1 MTAKDADALRDG
13 IGGTPAA
20 PKKTMGE
27 RILRA
32 GIVVLL
38 AHVCVRASGY
48 ICLYWIAN
56 KYSRP
61 VSDVFNIIWESVLTT
76 AFLIGEQCLGP
87 AYLPV
92 FTSAREKDGEA
103 RAWHFTSVLFNVQ
116 AVILCLVIAF
126 FMMFPRPILRVLTKW
141 DSRVVQVTTVE
152 GTEFPADVH
161 DSGPNGFNLT
171 PLSIVPSELLSFAEK
186 SPDNPNSQAMELPA
200 PTALLVPREA
210 IQHPEKIDTELNDRR
225 ERFELASNMLPYSAL
240 GLLGMSLAS
249 LTYML
254 LNAYKEFFWAAFG
267 DAAIKIAIFVGAIAG
282 TVVGKGDWRYIG
294 AGVVLGGTAKL
305 LTHVLALNWTRL
317 KQYRLT
323 FNLADPYVNAFILL
337 VLPLLAG
344 IFISRV
350 RDSVIQYVLTAK
362 PNLPTYYKL
371 GRTIAG
377 GVNSLIPYALSIAL
391 LPYFCDISARN
402 DNEQLGA
409 VLTRVIRILIWLFVP
424 LSIIM
429 AASALPICLAV
440 YSGENIQLK
449 DTQLTAV
456 IVQIF
461 CLQMTFEAVE
471 MMVMQAFFSS
481 RRVIAPTIAGLVFSG
496 LTAAAAYV
504 LVDRGFVHEPYSI
517 LISVAL
523 CLVVARILKVI
534 VLVAMLKWTVP
545 VLPWQ
550 ETLVFVIRTGA
561 AAAIT
566 AGAAWAVALGLTRV
580 APAMLAHVVH
590 HAVDGKPTLL
600 ERLYHGGEV
609 AVISALGLAI
619 YLALSLALKM
629 EEPREFWQWTKE
641 KLRRRKDKNLPPE
654 KSLAAGN

>member
-1 MTAKDADALRDG
+1 
-13 IGGTPAA
+13 
-20 PKKTMGE
+20 MGE

-103 RAWHFTSVLFNVQ
+103 RAWHFTSVLFNAQ
-116 AVILCLVIAF
+116 AVILCVVIALM
-126 FMMFPRPILRVLTKW
+126 MMFPRQILRVLTKW
-141 DSRVVQVTTVE
+141 DTHVVQLTTKQ
-152 GTEFPADVH
+152 GTEFDADVH

-171 PLSIVPSELLSFAEK
+171 PIKIAPAELLSNEIR
-186 SPDNPNSQAMELPA
+186 LA
-200 PTALLVPREA
+200 PTRKVDDDEKRESSGEQTITALFVPREA

-225 ERFELASNMLPYSAL
+225 ERFELASKMLPYSAL

-323 FNLADPYVNAFILL
+323 FNLTDPYVKAFILL

-409 VLTRVIRILIWLFVP
+409 VLTRVIRILVWLFVP

-550 ETLVFVIRTGA
+550 ETLVFVMRTGV

-566 AGAAWAVALGLTRV
+566 ACVAWAVALGLGRV

-600 ERLYHGGEV
+600 ERAYHGGEV

-619 YLALSLALKM
+619 YLVLSLALKM

-641 KLRRRKDKNLPPE
+641 KLRRRKDKNLPPAE
-654 KSLAAGN
+654 SLAAGN